1 LQPVGM
7 GERLGWVF
15 LWKSLSFTSEP
26 WPGREHALDQRTL
39 LALGAGRRV
48 TAKLPVIMDGLDS
61 CLCPRMSYSKR
72 RKSNDQDQP
81 SAGKAK
87 RSKAN

>member
-1 LQPVGM
+1 M

-39 LALGAGRRV
+39 LALGAGRFRRALG
-48 TAKLPVIMDGLDS
+48 TEEP
-61 CLCPRMSYSKR
+61 KR
-72 RKSNDQDQP
+72 RLQP
-81 SAGKAK
+81 RHGLTELGPNVNERRHWREEALRRLVPETEAAGDH
-87 RSKAN
+87 